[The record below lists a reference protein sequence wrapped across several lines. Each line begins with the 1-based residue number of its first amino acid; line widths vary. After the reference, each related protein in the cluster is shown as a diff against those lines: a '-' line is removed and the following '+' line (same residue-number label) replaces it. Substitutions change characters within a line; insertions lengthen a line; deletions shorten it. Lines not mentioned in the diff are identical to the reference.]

1 MIANLSFFPIF
12 HKSGS
17 EMLKIV
23 LKRMKMSEISG
34 GLRPLDPHRGL
45 QPLDPACG
53 GSAPY
58 TPAGAAPLDPD
69 CGGFHPPHTPADRG
83 LRPWPRTPRDLLGRR
98 PSAVPDAQPLG
109 APSVV

>member
-1 MIANLSFFPIF
+1 
-12 HKSGS
+12 
-17 EMLKIV
+17 MLKIV

-58 TPAGAAPLDPD
+58 TPAGLPPNPLTRAVAPALDTLDGPRPKAAS
-69 CGGFHPPHTPADRG
+69 
-83 LRPWPRTPRDLLGRR
+83 RP
-98 PSAVPDAQPLG
+98 
-109 APSVV
+109 

>member
-1 MIANLSFFPIF
+1 
-12 HKSGS
+12 
-17 EMLKIV
+17 MLKIV

-58 TPAGAAPLDPD
+58 TPAGLPPNPLTRAVAPGPGHPGRPAAEGREPPLKFTKL
-69 CGGFHPPHTPADRG
+69 CSFVNLFFST
-83 LRPWPRTPRDLLGRR
+83 TKNY
-98 PSAVPDAQPLG
+98 
-109 APSVV
+109 